1 MASGGEPSPR
11 LGCTLTWATWPAISC
26 FGSLLGLLL
35 AQLLGAGLAW
45 LAILLG
51 GAMGNALNALLHPTA
66 HTAIGAS
73 TAVFAAL
80 GFLAALTWSHRAP
93 LWRYGLRRWLPL
105 AAGVMLL
112 AYLGVGGER
121 TDVGGHFAGF
131 AAGVASGIGLAYAGQ
146 RVPHGTSAQLAFG
159 ATALAVFALAWLLA
173 LRAHG

>member
-1 MASGGEPSPR
+1 MASGGEPSR
-11 LGCTLTWATWPAISC
+11 RWDCTLILATWPAIS
-26 FGSLLGLLL
+26 SLAAYSASSL

-45 LAILLG
+45 LVILLG
-51 GAMGNALNALLHPTA
+51 GVMGNALNTLLHPTA
-66 HTAIGAS
+66 YTAIGAS

-80 GFLAALTWSHRAP
+80 GLLAALTWSHRAP

-121 TDVGGHFAGF
+121 TDIGGHFAGF
-131 AAGVASGIGLAYAGQ
+131 AAGAASGIGLAYAGQ
-146 RVPHGTSAQLAFG
+146 RVPQGTSAQRAFG
-159 ATALAVFALAWLLA
+159 ATALALFALAWLLA